1 MKTGEALK
9 KARTDAGIT
18 QAELAKRLGV
28 TPQTVSQ
35 YERGI
40 KKPKVETLARF
51 ADAMSVSIDSL
62 LDESTRAQIEGNTH
76 QALVSAMATVSASA
90 GKLTDAGIPEDEVQD
105 VMGKLKNLV
114 EFALQ
119 EADLQEMLRLYQ
131 SLNREGQAVAL
142 ERLDELAQLS
152 KYQRQDP
159 KEVHAKDEKQRRPRG
174 FSAAVSAGYKPHRA
188 HTTIMTGENMEE
200 LYNQLAALAGGM
212 AQSGLCCLAPVPG
225 DNRPNSDIDLAV
237 YGMPEDNRAE
247 FWMHCEELPTLLKFD
262 IVHIQDG
269 MEPVFLANIE
279 RDGVEL
285 MDKLHEKYDRF
296 TAAVARLREALD
308 DYKKFPLDS
317 VRDGTIQRFEFCTE
331 LAWKTMREYLLD
343 QGYTNINSPKE
354 VIKQAFAFGMIDDQK
369 AWVELLN
376 DRNLT
381 SHVYDE
387 ATAAAIF
394 ARIEGQYLPLF
405 DRVTAYMKDE

>member
-1 MKTGEALK
+1 
-9 KARTDAGIT
+9 
-18 QAELAKRLGV
+18 
-28 TPQTVSQ
+28 
-35 YERGI
+35 
-40 KKPKVETLARF
+40 
-51 ADAMSVSIDSL
+51 
-62 LDESTRAQIEGNTH
+62 
-76 QALVSAMATVSASA
+76 
-90 GKLTDAGIPEDEVQD
+90 
-105 VMGKLKNLV
+105 
-114 EFALQ
+114 
-119 EADLQEMLRLYQ
+119 
-131 SLNREGQAVAL
+131 
-142 ERLDELAQLS
+142 
-152 KYQRQDP
+152 
-159 KEVHAKDEKQRRPRG
+159 
-174 FSAAVSAGYKPHRA
+174 
-188 HTTIMTGENMEE
+188 MTGENMEE
-200 LYNQLAALAGGM
+200 LYNQLATLARRYGAKRLVLFGSR
-212 AQSGLCCLAPVPG
+212 ARG

-279 RDGVEL
+279 RDGIEL

-405 DRVTAYMKDE
+405 DSVTAYMKDE